1 MKVGSS
7 IGAAEDAA
15 SGFGDIEVAD
25 GTQVSLS
32 TSNIG
37 SMQAGAKVA
46 DGILP
51 DIAELVYR
59 VKAQAASIVSLANEI
74 EGRDASDAQGWCEA
88 R

>member
-1 MKVGSS
+1 MKVVSS

-25 GTQVSLS
+25 GQQVSLS
-32 TSNIG
+32 ASNIA
-37 SMQAGAKVA
+37 SMKAGAEVA

-51 DIAELVYR
+51 GVAELVYR

-88 R
+88 Q